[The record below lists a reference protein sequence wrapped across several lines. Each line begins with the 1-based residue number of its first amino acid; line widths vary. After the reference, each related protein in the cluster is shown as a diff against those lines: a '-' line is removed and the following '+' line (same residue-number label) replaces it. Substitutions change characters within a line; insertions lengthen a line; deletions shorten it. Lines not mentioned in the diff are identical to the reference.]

1 MSEETKRKYVV
12 VGCKL
17 PQGCLIEVG
26 YEMGPGG
33 MSKLPNYQR
42 IKLNGAEQHSL
53 ILGPGVRSASP
64 TNLRPGI
71 TQNVPS
77 DVYAEWSKKGG
88 KNLVRNGIV
97 FCADTLKECEAIAVE
112 MTKER
117 IGMEAVD
124 PSKHPGIT
132 KRTEGEADGKV
143 A

>member
-1 MSEETKRKYVV
+1 MTEETKRKYVV

-17 PQGCLIEVG
+17 PQGCIMEVG
-26 YEMGPGG
+26 YKMVPGG
-33 MSKLPNYQR
+33 MQKQDNYQA

-53 ILGPGVRSASP
+53 ILAPGVRSASP
-64 TNLRPGI
+64 VNLRPGI
-71 TQNVPS
+71 TENVPAE
-77 DVYAEWSKKGG
+77 VYAEWSKKGG

-97 FCADTLKECEAIAVE
+97 FSADTKADCQAIANE
-112 MTKER
+112 MTNEK

-132 KRTEGEADGKV
+132 KRTEGESDAKV